1 MDKLALKL
9 REDADK
15 IDVGISDELD
25 HRIEASLRA
34 TAPEKPARPVP
45 RARPPWFWLASALT
59 GATVAIAAIAVVN
72 LSGVDEPAAPAPTI
86 VAVDPTLLLDLDT
99 ENVTLTAPLQ
109 QELEDLQ
116 SDLKKAE
123 EKVRRDIG
131 L

>member
-15 IDVGISDELD
+15 IEVGISDELD
-25 HRIEASLRA
+25 QRIEASLRA
-34 TAPEKPARPVP
+34 TAPAKPASPAP

-59 GATVAIAAIAVVN
+59 GATAAIAVIAVVN
-72 LSGVDEPAAPAPTI
+72 LSAVDEPAAPAPTI
-86 VAVDPTLLLDLDT
+86 AAVDPMLLLDLDT
-99 ENVTLTAPLQ
+99 EDVTLTAPLQ